1 MKYIKESED
10 EKILISDYLKE
21 LELKTKTYKGCD
33 DYGK

>member
-21 LELKTKTYKGCD
+21 LELKKNFKGCD
-33 DYGK
+33 NYGK